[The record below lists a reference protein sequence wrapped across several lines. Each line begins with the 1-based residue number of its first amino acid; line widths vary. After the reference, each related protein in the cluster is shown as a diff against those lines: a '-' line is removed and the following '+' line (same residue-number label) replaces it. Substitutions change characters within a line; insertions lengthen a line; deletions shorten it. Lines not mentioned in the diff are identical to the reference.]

1 MVALIADFEDY
12 IDSLNMFFKKSG
24 KSCMGQSSN
33 ILSYWN
39 YMRKPDLCKL
49 LKTSIFCSSIH

>member
-12 IDSLNMFFKKSG
+12 IDSLNMSFKKSG

-33 ILSYWN
+33 ILSY
-39 YMRKPDLCKL
+39 
-49 LKTSIFCSSIH
+49 